1 MLYFAIISS
10 PKENE
15 NTKNESYPLIES
27 YIAKAAEGDTEAL
40 AELYEQTKGAVYG
53 FALSILKNT
62 HDAEDVLQDTY
73 VRIYHYAHTYKAS
86 GNPMAWMLEIT
97 KNLAYMLLRKKN
109 REEPASDDEP
119 EHFFSEDFSH
129 DTAEKLSVTEA
140 MLKLSDSERQIITLH
155 AVTGLKHREIA
166 RLLGMPL
173 PTVLSK
179 YNRSIKKLKN
189 MLEA

>member
-15 NTKNESYPLIES
+15 HTKTEKSPLLES
-27 YIAKAAEGDTEAL
+27 YIARTAEGDTEAL
-40 AELYEQTKGAVYG
+40 ASLYEQTKGAVYG
-53 FALSILKNT
+53 FALSVLKNT

-73 VRIYHYAHTYKAS
+73 IRIYNYAHTYKPS

-97 KNLAYMLLRKKN
+97 KNLSYMLLRKKS
-109 REEPASDDEP
+109 REGTLPDDE
-119 EHFFSEDFSH
+119 SERSFTDDFSYST
-129 DTAEKLSVTEA
+129 DEQLSVTEA
-140 MLKLSDSERQIITLH
+140 MLKLSDDERQIITLH

-173 PTVLSK
+173 ATVLSK
-179 YNRSIKKLKN
+179 YNRSIKKLQKI
-189 MLEA
+189 LEE